1 MALKTLLSSDATDFE
16 RQLLGA
22 AAGERPSPELQLR
35 MQQAI
40 GLVPVAL
47 QGPDAG
53 PDASIAGPE
62 VRSGTHVAV
71 KAAASKWAG
80 GTWLK
85 VVLGGAGAGLVA
97 GGLAIRSSEPAPRTA
112 APLTRASAPAP
123 EQPAQAAPVEAT
135 APRAVVSP
143 AAVSPAAVSPAA
155 VSPAVVS
162 PAVVSPAVVSPAAM
176 SRELREEI
184 DLLDRV
190 RTALDQRDARAA
202 SALLESYAT
211 RFPEGRLARE
221 ATVLRARTAQVA
233 RTAR

>member
-1 MALKTLLSSDATDFE
+1 VNDLKTLLSSDATDFE

-40 GLVPVAL
+40 GLAPLAL
-47 QGPDAG
+47 QGR
-53 PDASIAGPE
+53 PDASIGGPE
-62 VRSGTHVAV
+62 LSAAPVVV
-71 KAAASKWAG
+71 KAAASQWAA

-85 VVLGGAGAGLVA
+85 VALGVGVAAGVVA
-97 GGLAIRSSEPAPRTA
+97 GGLAIRSREPAPPTA
-112 APLTRASAPAP
+112 APLTRVTPAF
-123 EQPAQAAPVEAT
+123 EQPAPPAPVEAP
-135 APRAVVSP
+135 APS
-143 AAVSPAAVSPAA
+143 AAR
-155 VSPAVVS
+155 
-162 PAVVSPAVVSPAAM
+162 

-202 SALLESYAT
+202 SALLENYAT

-221 ATVLRARTAQVA
+221 AAVLRTRTAQVA
-233 RTAR
+233 RMAR

>member
-85 VVLGGAGAGLVA
+85 VVLGVAGAGLVA

-123 EQPAQAAPVEAT
+123 EQPAQAAPVEAP
-135 APRAVVSP
+135 APK
-143 AAVSPAAVSPAA
+143 AAVSPAA

>member
-1 MALKTLLSSDATDFE
+1 VKNLETLLSSDATEFE

-40 GLVPVAL
+40 GLGPVAL
-47 QGPDAG
+47 QGPGANIG
-53 PDASIAGPE
+53 APE
-62 VRSGTHVAV
+62 ISGTHVAV
-71 KAAASKWAG
+71 KAAASKWAA

-85 VVLGGAGAGLVA
+85 VVLGMGVGAGVVA
-97 GGLAIRSSEPAPRTA
+97 GGLALRSSEPAP
-112 APLTRASAPAP
+112 LTRESTPEPLAS
-123 EQPAQAAPVEAT
+123 AAPVEAPT
-135 APRAVVSP
+135 PKAPS
-143 AAVSPAAVSPAA
+143 AAI
-155 VSPAVVS
+155 
-162 PAVVSPAVVSPAAM
+162 

-202 SALLESYAT
+202 SALLETYAH
-211 RFPEGRLARE
+211 RFPEGKLAPE
-221 ATVLRARTAQVA
+221 ATVLRARTARVA

>member
-1 MALKTLLSSDATDFE
+1 VKDLKTLLSSDATDFE

-22 AAGERPSPELQLR
+22 AAGERPSPALQLR

-40 GLVPVAL
+40 GLGPVAL
-47 QGPDAG
+47 QGPEPG
-53 PDASIAGPE
+53 RDASIGGPE
-62 VRSGTHVAV
+62 VSGPRLAV
-71 KAAASKWAG
+71 KAATSKWAG

-85 VVLGGAGAGLVA
+85 VVLGVGAAGFVA
-97 GGLAIRSSEPAPRTA
+97 GGLALRSREP
-112 APLTRASAPAP
+112 APLTRAPTPTGTPVPERPALLAP
-123 EQPAQAAPVEAT
+123 EAAPVEA
-135 APRAVVSP
+135 APVEAATPNAPSAATSP
-143 AAVSPAAVSPAA
+143 EV
-155 VSPAVVS
+155 
-162 PAVVSPAVVSPAAM
+162 

-190 RTALDQRDARAA
+190 RTALNQRDARAA
-202 SALLESYAT
+202 STLLESYTT

>member
-85 VVLGGAGAGLVA
+85 VVLGVAGAGLVA

-123 EQPAQAAPVEAT
+123 EQPAQAAPVEAP
-135 APRAVVSP
+135 APR
-143 AAVSPAAVSPAA
+143 
-155 VSPAVVS
+155 AVVS

>member
-1 MALKTLLSSDATDFE
+1 
-16 RQLLGA
+16 
-22 AAGERPSPELQLR
+22 

-40 GLVPVAL
+40 GLAPVAL
-47 QGPDAG
+47 QGPDGG
-53 PDASIAGPE
+53 PDASIGGPE
-62 VRSGTHVAV
+62 IISGTRVAA

-80 GTWLK
+80 ATWLK
-85 VVLGGAGAGLVA
+85 VVLVVGAGAGLVA
-97 GGLAIRSSEPAPRTA
+97 GGLAIRSSEPAPGTV
-112 APLTRASAPAP
+112 APLTRASTPAP
-123 EQPAQAAPVEAT
+123 EQPAQAAAVEAP
-135 APRAVVSP
+135 APNAPNAPS
-143 AAVSPAAVSPAA
+143 AAVSPAAQSPAA
-155 VSPAVVS
+155 Q
-162 PAVVSPAVVSPAAM
+162 SPAAI

-233 RTAR
+233 RSAR